1 MRPKSPSSSRTET
14 SQVVTP
20 NDANFLGKVFGGTI
34 LSLVDLCAYATASR
48 YAGNIAVTASFD
60 RVDFHEPIELG
71 EVVTCIG
78 EVTYVGR
85 TSMEV
90 TIEVYAEN
98 VLKGGRRHTNTARV
112 TMVAFKDGKPTPV
125 PSMTFETKEEKV
137 RFLEG
142 KVRREVRKMQTREHE
157 KLCEQIAALSES
169 ELERWIQAPD
179 VLALAANEQMP

>member
-1 MRPKSPSSSRTET
+1 MKPPSSSRTET

-112 TMVAFKDGKPTPV
+112 TMVAFKDNKPTPV
-125 PSMTFETKEEKV
+125 PPLTFETKDEKI

-142 KVRREVRKMQTREHE
+142 KIRRELRKTQTKEQE
-157 KLCEQIAALSES
+157 KLCGRIATLSEV

-179 VLALAANEQMP
+179 VLSIASGKQMP

>member
-1 MRPKSPSSSRTET
+1 MTPKTPSSSRTET

-71 EVVTCIG
+71 EVVTCVG

-90 TIEVYAEN
+90 TIEVFAEN
-98 VLKGGRRHTNTARV
+98 VLKGVRRHTNTARV
-112 TMVAFKDGKPTPV
+112 TMVAFKDGKPVPV
-125 PSMTFETKEEKV
+125 PPMSFETKEEKV

-142 KVRREVRKMQTREHE
+142 KVRRELRKLQSRDID
-157 KLCEQIAALSES
+157 KLCAQLAALSEP
-169 ELERWIQAPD
+169 ELDRWIDAPD
-179 VLALAANEQMP
+179 VLALAAAGQTA